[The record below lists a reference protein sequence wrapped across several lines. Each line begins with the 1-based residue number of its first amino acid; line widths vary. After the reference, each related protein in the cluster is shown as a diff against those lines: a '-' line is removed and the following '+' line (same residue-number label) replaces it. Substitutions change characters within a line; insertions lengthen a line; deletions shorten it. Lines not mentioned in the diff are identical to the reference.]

1 MNNDGA
7 PREAQTGR
15 EIVVEI
21 LVAMVIMFPASL
33 LTLLAGWHLERRFET
48 RSADRHSIAALGFL
62 LGILSLVLL
71 GVGEY
76 TSAWARV
83 ATSLSQEKWWLT
95 ARASV
100 PLLIVG
106 LPLGVVF
113 GMLGRR
119 LLEWLQGRHPL
130 KGPQVREDKRQRLIE
145 ARARLAGETSVP
157 LVVDGLP
164 VLGAWL
170 AGDDNE
176 LRRGDWAVLDEQI
189 HHAVALGS
197 TGSGKTTLIKSLIEG
212 HLALEAQGGEPW
224 SVIVIDGKEDPAAA
238 SWLVGTAHRS
248 GVASSRIRIW
258 PQSGPMDLLRGTPD
272 QVLDRIHGL
281 ANWTEPYYEQVAKLA
296 LRLALDDP
304 RGLPRTLG
312 ELLDRLDATALK
324 ATWAGTDRAELAS
337 RLTSELVGGVRM
349 RYFSLNK
356 SLEAI
361 GAVPFA
367 YSRAAWSWE
376 NAEAIW
382 ICLPTST
389 TPVVASGL
397 GRALLLDLISYIRSQ
412 RRTSRNRILLVVEEL
427 GGIVGDDPV
436 MARTLSETLERA
448 RSAGVRVVL
457 SGQSP
462 DSLGDPA
469 TQSRLLR
476 SGSSIL
482 TMRMPFPEPVLEL
495 LGTRSRP
502 EASLGVNIDGTHLP
516 QGSMRLQ
523 QQFAVTPDE
532 IRQLPV
538 GRVCLIHRGKFTLLQ
553 VSPLRNT
560 ETSSVHEKG
569 RSER

>member
-1 MNNDGA
+1 MKTDEA
-7 PREAQTGR
+7 PNEAKTAR

-21 LVAMVIMFPASL
+21 LLAFAIFFPGSL
-33 LTLLAGWHLERRFET
+33 FTFAVGWHLERRFET
-48 RSADRHSIAALGFL
+48 RIKERRAITTAVCVLN
-62 LGILSLVLL
+62 VLL
-71 GVGEY
+71 LALVGIGNY
-76 TSAWARV
+76 ASVLIKV
-83 ATSLSQEKWWLT
+83 ATSLSQRQWLL
-95 ARASV
+95 ALESSV
-100 PLLIVG
+100 LVFVVG
-106 LPLGVVF
+106 LPMGVAL
-113 GMLGRR
+113 GMLTRR
-119 LLEWLQGRHPL
+119 LYEWIQGRHPL
-130 KGPQVREDKRQRLIE
+130 KGPRVREDKRQRLIG
-145 ARARLAGETSVP
+145 ARARLVKAASMP
-157 LVVDGLP
+157 LVIGGLP

-170 AGDDNE
+170 DGDDNQ
-176 LRRGDWAVLDEQI
+176 LRRGDWAVMDEQI
-189 HHAVALGS
+189 IHAVALGA

-212 HLALEAQGGEPW
+212 HLSLGNQGGEPW
-224 SVIVIDGKEDPAAA
+224 SVIVIDGKEDPEAAA
-238 SWLVGTAHRS
+238 WLLGAAQRH
-248 GVASSRIRIW
+248 GVAPSRIRIW
-258 PQSGPMDLLRGTPD
+258 PQSGPIDLLRGTPD

-304 RGLPRTLG
+304 RGLPKTLG
-312 ELLDRLDATALK
+312 ELLNRLDATALK

-349 RYFSLNK
+349 RYYSLNK
-356 SLEAI
+356 SLEI
-361 GAVPFA
+361 VGAVPTVF
-367 YSRAAWSWE
+367 SHAAWSWE
-376 NAEAIW
+376 DAEAIW

-412 RRTSRNRILLVVEEL
+412 RRISCNRILLVVEEL

-448 RSAGVRVVL
+448 RSAGVRVIL

-462 DSLGDPA
+462 ESLGEPA

-482 TMRMPFPEPVLEL
+482 AMRMPFPEPVLEL

-538 GRVCLIHRGKFTLLQ
+538 GRVCLIHQGKFTLLQ
-553 VSPLRNT
+553 VPPS
-560 ETSSVHEKG
+560 
-569 RSER
+569 RSA